1 MLKESLIM
9 NLESTQETLAMIE
22 VLLEK
27 LED

>member
-9 NLESTQETLAMIE
+9 NLESMQETLAMIE

>member
-1 MLKESLIM
+1 MLKDSLIM
-9 NLESTQETLAMIE
+9 NLESMQETLAMIE